1 MRKVFIC
8 CIREGRNGREERI
21 STNSIGIIAAVN
33 AAIRRIGSTRKR
45 SKTDDP
51 GHSGTA
57 YANADGGNADDPGC
71 HKRERRCGKRLGS
84 QGQSGAAD

>member
-1 MRKVFIC
+1 MRKVFIR

-33 AAIRRIGSTRKR
+33 AAIRWIGSTRKR
-45 SKTDDP
+45 SKADDP

-57 YANADGGNADDPGC
+57 YANADVGNADDPGC

-84 QGQSGAAD
+84 QGQSGAAG